1 MILLFLL
8 IVIGGAILAGSLVT
22 TAGVSAAVV
31 GTGAVLAHKIK
42 SKQENDAENK
52 KVVDKK

>member
-31 GTGAVLAHKIK
+31 GTGAVLGHKIK
-42 SKQENDAENK
+42 SKQENDAENN